1 MAFLAER
8 RVAKGRGFAG
18 GFEMPR
24 RVILLGPPGSGKG
37 TIAARLKTEFGF
49 EHFST
54 GHLLRQ
60 EVAKDSAVGRQV
72 GLFLERG
79 ELVPDELVLALVE
92 STLAKSRPEQGY
104 LSDGFPR
111 TLVQASAFDA
121 WSGTRGLAIEQVIYC
136 ESSEELV
143 LSRITGR
150 RSCVACGH
158 VYHATFVPPKTVGRC
173 DECGGGLAQRAD
185 DSEAVVRRRFQVY
198 LRETE
203 PLVAYYRAQGN
214 LTVVDAS
221 QSLEKIMARIEVML
235 RQ

>member
-1 MAFLAER
+1 MR
-8 RVAKGRGFAG
+8 
-18 GFEMPR
+18 R

-60 EVAKDSAVGRQV
+60 EVAQGSAVGRQA

-79 ELVPDELVLALVE
+79 ELVPDELVLTLVE
-92 STLAKSRPEQGY
+92 SAMAKSKPEAGY

-111 TLVQASAFDA
+111 TLVQARAFDA

-150 RSCVACGH
+150 RSCVVCGH
-158 VYHATFVPPKTVGRC
+158 VYHATLVPPKTAGRC
-173 DECGGGLAQRAD
+173 DECGGGLTQRAD
-185 DSEAVVRRRFQVY
+185 DSEPVVRRRFQVF

-203 PLVAYYRAQGN
+203 PLVAYYRTQGN

-221 QSLEKIMARIEVML
+221 QSLEKIMARIVAVL